1 MVWMNEM
8 NKLIPMRKLNLVNS
22 FRSAFTLIEV
32 TIAMAMAAMVMTL
45 TYARIADGISFQKKA
60 VLLSNAVHL
69 AKIKMA
75 QVDSSTTMQTDTS
88 KGSIDAFPGYTF
100 ETEIKEEEMD
110 LLKLAGGPN
119 AEELRKKAPK
129 DMLGDKDVGLSD
141 LMKKR
146 GQKKS
151 FETGGV
157 LKVFRVKV
165 SIFYMDGNK
174 KETYTVETFRST
186 KY

>member
-1 MVWMNEM
+1 M
-8 NKLIPMRKLNLVNS
+8 NKLIQMRKHNHGNP

-45 TYARIADGISFQKKA
+45 TYARIADGIAFQKKA

-75 QVDSSTTMQTDTS
+75 QVDSSTTMQTDTTR
-88 KGSIDAFPGYTF
+88 GSIDAFPGYTF

-174 KETYTVETFRST
+174 KETYSVETFRST

>member
-1 MVWMNEM
+1 
-8 NKLIPMRKLNLVNS
+8 MRKIRIVKQG
-22 FRSAFTLIEV
+22 FTLFEV
-32 TIAMAMAAMVMTL
+32 TIAMAMAAAVMTY
-45 TYARIADGISFQKKA
+45 TYSMIAEGIGYQKRA

-75 QVDSSTTMQTDTS
+75 QVDSSTSMQTDTS
-88 KGSIDAFPGYTF
+88 RGNIEAFPGYSF

-110 LLKLAGGPN
+110 LLKLASGKDS
-119 AEELRKKAPK
+119 EELKRKAPK

-141 LMKKR
+141 LMKQR

-151 FETGGV
+151 FETGGL

-174 KETYTVETFRST
+174 KQTYTVETFRST

>member
-1 MVWMNEM
+1 MQN
-8 NKLIPMRKLNLVNS
+8 LSRSKLNS
-22 FRSAFTLIEV
+22 RGFTLFEV
-32 TIAMAMAAMVMTL
+32 TIAMAMAAMVMTY
-45 TYARIADGISFQKKA
+45 TYSLIAEGISYQKKA
-60 VLLSNAVHL
+60 VLLANAVHL

-75 QVDSSTTMQTDTS
+75 QVDSSTTMQTDTTR
-88 KGSIDAFPGYTF
+88 GSIDAFPGYTF

-129 DMLGDKDVGLSD
+129 DMLGDKDVGFSD

-174 KETYTVETFRST
+174 KETYSVETFRST